1 MKKILDVVTS
11 FFTLIREAREL
22 EIECRQKFK
31 LL

>member
-1 MKKILDVVTS
+1 MKKILDAVTS

-22 EIECRQKFK
+22 ETECRQKFK

>member
-1 MKKILDVVTS
+1 MTKIFKSIISLFD
-11 FFTLIREAREL
+11 LLREAREL

>member
-1 MKKILDVVTS
+1 MKKILEVVTS
-11 FFTLIREAREL
+11 FFALIREAREL